1 METPE
6 DLDNKQ
12 NNFREFC
19 QQTSLHGWQH
29 IQRVHTVKGRI
40 VWFSI
45 VLASLAV
52 ASLFL
57 ATAAK
62 DFVLRS
68 VVTTIETTTAP
79 LQVSSGKCGS
89 KNQSEA
95 EALSSNEKSDE
106 AFFSLQKGKFV

>member
-79 LQVSSGKCGS
+79 LQVSSGKCGF

-106 AFFSLQKGKFV
+106 AFFFSLQK

>member
-1 METPE
+1 MVAHRMEPSTLP
-6 DLDNKQ
+6 LHTKKK
-12 NNFREFC
+12 NNFDDFC

-29 IQRVHTVKGRI
+29 IQRVHTKQGRI
-40 VWFSI
+40 VWASI

-68 VVTTIETTTAP
+68 VVTTIETTTAS
-79 LQVSSGKCGS
+79 LQVSNLAPIHGYRRPK
-89 KNQSEA
+89 
-95 EALSSNEKSDE
+95 L
-106 AFFSLQKGKFV
+106 